1 MTHSANVPK
10 NAVQVREIEYEMLLE
25 MARGGPEEPYPLYTW
40 GVNQKIIWSNFQD
53 PDAGIY
59 GKPVSVSNGVT
70 THLPDPDL
78 ISTNP

>member
-1 MTHSANVPK
+1 MSYSSDIPA
-10 NAVQVREIEYEMLLE
+10 NAVTWTEIDYQTLLE
-25 MARGGPEEPYPLYTW
+25 MARGGAEEPWETYTF
-40 GVNQKIIWSNFQD
+40 GVNQKHYWSNLQD

-59 GKPVSVSNGVT
+59 GKPVSIAGGIT